1 MMLLLPL
8 LAVFLVKRSHTRTH
22 SLRYFRLAVSD
33 PGPGVPEFISVGASH
48 LPENDWL

>member
-33 PGPGVPEFISVGASH
+33 PGPVVPEFISVGASH